1 MQTYDLILVLS
12 HIRAERTNMYKTMQS
27 VRKAPDEA
35 KTNNYDELNEHEQQL
50 YRELTA
56 QKNVIEQVLIDRM
69 DFFTLNESI
78 TSS

>member
-1 MQTYDLILVLS
+1 
-12 HIRAERTNMYKTMQS
+12 MQS